1 MNFRCLHHFGA
12 DGVLSTPLPSES
24 GTCNITPSPHLILG
38 TPTLVVATPS
48 VVRLLGVATILSHT
62 NPQKLGARDGTRTR
76 KAYASAWKAEL
87 LPLETLSQNCF
98 GLARMTGTDPAL
110 SCVTGKRINLLPP
123 PAPNLSVKLEP
134 GRGIEPLFSF
144 ESALQVRRY
153 SIKRTWHIRVESAEA

>member
-1 MNFRCLHHFGA
+1 MKAPDGIRTRYPATYQVGIQPDELQVPAFVFGA
-12 DGVLSTPLPSES
+12 DGVLSTPLSWL

-87 LPLETLSQNCF
+87 LPLETLSQNWSARWDSNPRFSHRQCDED
-98 GLARMTGTDPAL
+98 GLSSTCR
-110 SCVTGKRINLLPP
+110 
-123 PAPNLSVKLEP
+123 
-134 GRGIEPLFSF
+134 
-144 ESALQVRRY
+144 
-153 SIKRTWHIRVESAEA
+153 